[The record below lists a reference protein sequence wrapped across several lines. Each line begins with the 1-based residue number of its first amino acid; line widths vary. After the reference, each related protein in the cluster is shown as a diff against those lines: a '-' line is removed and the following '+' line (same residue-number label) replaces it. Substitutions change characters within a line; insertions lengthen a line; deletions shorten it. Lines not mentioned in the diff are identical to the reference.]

1 MPFILPVDEVFA
13 TGFESST
20 ELVEPVVEP
29 TVDVPT
35 PSTWPD
41 IDADWDWQATWRS
54 LSSLHLTLLAV
65 LLLLFFVRAVAV
77 RLSLS
82 WSRARARKAAMTTLP
97 MYPVEKERER
107 EKWGAVRLPF
117 ARFANATASAKP
129 VVEMEEVSLEVPAP
143 RASRPQTTLNV
154 DTPLPALY
162 ISEEPASMAKL
173 IMGRHMYRRPTLP
186 SPRRTTPKHARS
198 VSAPTISYS
207 PPPSS
212 SPSPSST
219 SV

>member
-1 MPFILPVDEVFA
+1 MPFILPVDDVFA
-13 TGFESST
+13 SGFESST
-20 ELVEPVVEP
+20 ELVEPVVEL
-29 TVDVPT
+29 TADVPT

-65 LLLLFFVRAVAV
+65 LLLFFFVRAVAV

-82 WSRARARKAAMTTLP
+82 R
-97 MYPVEKERER
+97 EGER

-117 ARFANATASAKP
+117 ARFANATASKP

-154 DTPLPALY
+154 DTPLPAVY

-207 PPPSS
+207 PPSSSS

-219 SV
+219 TV